1 MGAQSTEARTLDSEE
16 SSADRHGR
24 KNKQSRSLG
33 ELLITMIKVS
43 RPGLWHVTVFLYML
57 PAAADLKVLLTK
69 NALAGLFFVLFP
81 MNLTV
86 YGMNDLKD
94 VDIDSKS
101 ARKGGLYGAQA
112 SSEDLRICVIV
123 GVLLSYIVPPLL
135 IDDIPWCAAW
145 TTASVAVNWLY
156 NFGPTLS
163 RVPVLDMVCP
173 LGYLLVVPFAA
184 KSFQFDSHVGRWFVI
199 YFGLIIFH
207 TQLWFQRFDS
217 EDDKESGKRTTAVA
231 LGKIPSVILL
241 LAILFCEIGA
251 AAAWDCFV
259 AKIYSVYC
267 VGVLVLELTLG
278 GKSSTLALMMLSV
291 PFLVGMIPCLATAW
305 QVPGSS

>member
-1 MGAQSTEARTLDSEE
+1 MGAKSTETRTLDAGKSPE
-16 SSADRHGR
+16 DRHGR
-24 KNKQSRSLG
+24 KNKQSRSLR
-33 ELLITMIKVS
+33 ELFVTMILVS

-57 PAAADLKVLLTK
+57 PAAADLKVLLTRD
-69 NALAGLFFVLFP
+69 AVAGLFFVLFP

-101 ARKGGLYGAQA
+101 DRKGGLYGAQA

-123 GVLLSYIVPPLL
+123 GVLLSYVFPVLL
-135 IDDIPWCAAW
+135 IDDIRWCAAW
-145 TTASVAVNWLY
+145 TTASVSVNWLY

-173 LGYLLVVPFAA
+173 LGYLLVIPFAA
-184 KSFQFDSHVGRWFVI
+184 KTFRFDSHVGRWFVA
-199 YFGLIIFH
+199 YMGLIIFR

-217 EDDKESGKRTTAVA
+217 ESDKASGKRTTAVA

-241 LAILFCEIGA
+241 LFILVCEIGA
-251 AAAWDCFV
+251 ATAWDCFA
-259 AKIYSVYC
+259 AKLYSVYC

-278 GKSSTLALMMLSV
+278 GKTSTLALMTLSV
-291 PFLVGMIPCLATAW
+291 ALVVGMIPCLATAW
-305 QVPGSS
+305 HAPSVP